1 MAKNVNIAGG
11 GGGGVGS
18 DELTSLLSDVVKGK
32 TAVTSDSNDDPGVGT
47 LELTGNA
54 AAAHVLN
61 GESFYTTDPK
71 NKIVGTMIVNSVLS
85 FSVAAYSGRR
95 VLLKWQNPY
104 AAPGR
109 PYCGVIIKWRSGSY
123 PPVEGWDGTF
133 EDVYIGVGSST
144 TPGGWS
150 EVYVDMPNLNTYYF
164 TLTTYATT
172 NLGHDLFS
180 HGYGDPNSPMYA
192 TCTTAAT
199 SIIQITHTQNYT
211 VPLGFTSADI
221 FCVGGGGGGGTG
233 YRFTEEAY
241 QQGGGGAGSGYTNTA
256 YNIGVTA
263 GQVLNCIVGAGGSGQ
278 IGYKYTGGRGGSTS
292 VARNGVI
299 LCNADGGYGGKG
311 ASSGSNVSG
320 GSSGGA
326 GGYNDLDSNPYIRAS
341 ESGKSDGGGWSN
353 APGQGRTTRAFGEA
367 GNTLYAG
374 GGGGGGVTH
383 GGPGAGGA
391 GGGGGGGD
399 ETNWG
404 NPGGANTGG
413 GGGGGGGASYGNEM
427 YGGTGG
433 SGVILI
439 RLK

>member
-32 TAVTSDSNDDPGVGT
+32 TAVTSDSNDEPGTGT

-54 AAAHVLN
+54 VAAHVLT

-71 NKIVGTMIVNSVLS
+71 NKIVGTMTVNSILS
-85 FSVAAYSGRR
+85 FSVAPYSGRR
-95 VLLKWQNPY
+95 VLVKWQNPY
-104 AAPGR
+104 SVPGK
-109 PYCGVIIKWRSGSY
+109 PFGGVIVKCMTGRY
-123 PPVEGWDGTF
+123 PAWNASAWDAIYAGAG
-133 EDVYIGVGSST
+133 DNV

-150 EVYVDMPNLNTYYF
+150 QVFMDLPALNTTYYF
-164 TLTTYATT
+164 TCFGYATT
-172 NLGHDLFS
+172 SFGEIYS
-180 HGYGDPNSPMYA
+180 PVYDPSSVKNAVY
-192 TCTTAAT
+192 TTIGPSLVTIAG
-199 SIIQITHTQNYT
+199 TQNY
-211 VPLGFTSADI
+211 VIPDGFTSADI

-233 YRFTEEAY
+233 YRFTKEAY
-241 QQGGGGAGSGYTNTA
+241 QQGGGGAGSGYTWTTS
-256 YNIGVTA
+256 NIGVTA
-263 GQVLNCIVGAGGSGQ
+263 GQVLNCVVGAGGSGQ
-278 IGYKYTGGRGGSTS
+278 AGYKGTGARGGSTS

-311 ASSGSNVSG
+311 ASSGSSVSG
-320 GSSGGA
+320 GSAGGA
-326 GGYNDLDSNPYIRAS
+326 GGYNDLDSKPYIRAG
-341 ESGKSDGGGWSN
+341 EGGKSDGGGWSTT
-353 APGQGRTTRAFGEA
+353 PGQGFTTRAFREP

-374 GGGGGGVTH
+374 GGGGGGVSN

-391 GGGGGGGD
+391 GGGGGGGN
-399 ETNWG
+399 EMGRG
-404 NPGGANTGG
+404 NSGAPNTGG

>member
-54 AAAHVLN
+54 VAAHVLT

-71 NKIVGTMIVNSVLS
+71 NKIVGAMIVNSVLS

-104 AAPGR
+104 AAPGK
-109 PYCGVIIKWRSGSY
+109 PYCGVIIKASTGGY
-123 PPVEGWDGTF
+123 PAWNAPAWDAIYAGAG
-133 EDVYIGVGSST
+133 DNV

-150 EVYVDMPNLNTYYF
+150 QAFMDLPALNTTYYF
-164 TLTTYATT
+164 TCFGYATT
-172 NLGHDLFS
+172 NFGEIYS
-180 HGYGDPNSPMYA
+180 PVYDPSSVKNAVY
-192 TCTTAAT
+192 TTVGPSLVTIAG
-199 SIIQITHTQNYT
+199 TQDY
-211 VPLGFTSADI
+211 VIPDGFTSADI

-233 YRFTEEAY
+233 YRFTKKEAY

-263 GQVLNCIVGAGGSGQ
+263 GQVLNCVVGAGGSGQ
-278 IGYKYTGGRGGSTS
+278 AGYRGTGDRGGSTS

-311 ASSGSNVSG
+311 ASSGSNASG

-326 GGYNDLDSNPYIRAS
+326 GGYNDLDSNIRAG
-341 ESGKSDGGGWSN
+341 EGGKSDGGGWSN
-353 APGQGRTTRAFGEA
+353 TPGQGRTTRAFGEG

-391 GGGGGGGD
+391 GGGGGGGG